1 MATLSMK
8 KKNTKNKQKFVTKN
22 TYTLMF
28 GNEAPSNSKTGKKYF
43 QARVGSSLINGKVV
57 ITK

>member
-8 KKNTKNKQKFVTKN
+8 KKTTKNKPKFVTQN

-43 QARVGSSLINGKVV
+43 QARVGSSTINGTLLINR
-57 ITK
+57 